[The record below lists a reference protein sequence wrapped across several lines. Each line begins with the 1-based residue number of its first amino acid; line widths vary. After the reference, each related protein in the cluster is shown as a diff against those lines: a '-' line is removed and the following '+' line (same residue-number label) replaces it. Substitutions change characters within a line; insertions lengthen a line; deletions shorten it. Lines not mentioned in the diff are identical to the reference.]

1 MRTPLY
7 DLYAS
12 YPGVKLIDFAGW
24 EMPLNFAAGII
35 AEHRRVREAAGL
47 FDVSHMG
54 ELFFEGAG
62 SAEALD
68 WLVTNDVRG
77 MEVGQALYSPMCTV
91 DGGTIDDLIVYRL
104 GPESFM
110 VVVNAANTAKD
121 LAWMTSESRRGRAG
135 AFVPAV
141 TDRSQ
146 EIALLAF
153 QGPKAEAWLSGLTTT
168 DLSKIRPFRF
178 ASRVLLAGGEVT
190 LARTGYTGEDG
201 FELFVA
207 ANEAPRVWG
216 AILEATGPLGA
227 LPCGLGARDSLRIE
241 ARLPLFGQELDGS
254 IGPLEAGLAGFVK
267 LAKGEFCGRAALL
280 AQQERGL
287 RRVLRGC
294 EMIDRGVPRHGYL
307 VYADRSEIG
316 VVTSGERSPTLDTFI
331 GLVLVSREWS
341 KIGTEIEI
349 DFGGKRKRAR
359 IVKTP
364 FYSRRRA
371 GNELSQ

>member
-7 DLYAS
+7 DLYS
-12 YPGVKLIDFAGW
+12 TYPGVKIIDFAGW

-35 AEHRRVREAAGL
+35 AEHRRVREGAGL

-54 ELFFEGAG
+54 ELFLEGAG
-62 SAEALD
+62 SAETLD

-77 MEVGQALYSPMCTV
+77 MEVGQAIYTPMCTP
-91 DGGTIDDLIVYRL
+91 DGGTIDDLIIYRL
-104 GPESFM
+104 GPERFM

-121 LAWMTSESRRGRAG
+121 LAWMNVESRKVR
-135 AFVPAV
+135 PAALAATI
-141 TDRSQ
+141 TDRSR

-153 QGPKAEAWLSGLTTT
+153 QGPKAEAWLSGLTAT

-178 ASRVLLAGGEVT
+178 ASGVLLSGVEATV
-190 LARTGYTGEDG
+190 ARTGYTGEDG

-207 ANEAPRVWG
+207 AEEAARLWRT
-216 AILEATGPLGA
+216 ILDASGTLGA

-254 IGPLEAGLAGFVK
+254 IGPLEAGLASFVK
-267 LAKGEFCGRAALL
+267 MEKGEFCGRAALRE
-280 AQQERGL
+280 QKERGL

-294 EMIDRGVPRHGYL
+294 EMIDRGVPRHGYI
-307 VYADRSEIG
+307 VYGDNSEIG

-341 KIGTEIEI
+341 EIGTEIDI
-349 DFGGKRKRAR
+349 DFAGKRKRAR

-364 FYSRRRA
+364 FYRRRRA
-371 GNELSQ
+371 EHEQSE